1 MRPPLSVL
9 CVPVA
14 CPTLYPCQDSIW
26 TNWRPLVS
34 LLQISG
40 GRVAEF
46 IDTFEKTAGEG
57 IMSSENLFSSSFGV
71 HGNCSAQIRCDPN
84 FCTAGL
90 NPYTLRPLT
99 GLHGDQMDEILLY
112 MAGDG
117 AKIARLHA
125 KARLLKR
132 DRLWEMLYL
141 HPDNTLIHPSR
152 RMFMGRLG
160 LARSLLTPPP
170 PRTHDVRL
178 FRSRWYQWS
187 PVLTVNVHEMQ
198 RVRKLLAKSPR
209 AAKLSLGKWT
219 WSAENPLPSWDTIQ
233 KAPLWQDEEW
243 ADLRIALARPV
254 KETAVTTTD
263 GEKSTTIWLNKPQ
276 DGTEA
281 TGARAEAIALVPG
294 KAIPYTMH

>member
-1 MRPPLSVL
+1 
-9 CVPVA
+9 
-14 CPTLYPCQDSIW
+14 
-26 TNWRPLVS
+26 
-34 LLQISG
+34 
-40 GRVAEF
+40 
-46 IDTFEKTAGEG
+46 
-57 IMSSENLFSSSFGV
+57 
-71 HGNCSAQIRCDPN
+71 
-84 FCTAGL
+84 
-90 NPYTLRPLT
+90 
-99 GLHGDQMDEILLY
+99 
-112 MAGDG
+112 
-117 AKIARLHA
+117 
-125 KARLLKR
+125 
-132 DRLWEMLYL
+132 MLYL
-141 HPDNTLIHPSR
+141 HPVNTLIHPSR
-152 RMFMGRLG
+152 RMFMGRQG

-170 PRTHDVRL
+170 PRTHDARL
-178 FRSRWYQWS
+178 FRSQWYQWS

-294 KAIPYTMH
+294 KAIPYTIALREYKAVCNH